1 MSGERK
7 VCLINPQLAHRPSRC
22 AELPRQFLRA
32 PLTQHRTNLSRH
44 RLRWRIRTLFTI
56 QAVTS
61 TTIRPLS
68 LACRAIGLPLTNK
81 ENNLSSTT
89 GIECPLIIIII
100 RLVIFLLCYSYL
112 QLCIYRIYYKFS
124 NQTVRSGTSNL
135 DAEARQL
142 EEAIALSLIESTRP
156 ASHSRPVSVSS
167 NDHSYRSD
175 RTLFE
180 EQDPAQRILLET
192 THMTPEELADEKALQ
207 EAILISLRDAELEQ
221 ARAFSYVDR
230 DVAPER
236 SASTHRTHHFQQEQY
251 KEYFPAAVPQG
262 RSTSTHHANHHFH
275 QEQASEHYPSV
286 PHEMSREHLHHS
298 SRHIHHE
305 PNIARYQQ
313 QHHQLQHRH
322 QQEEERV
329 HDHPTFIR
337 RDSYGHT
344 GHISHHMQV
353 PSYPAPPARDYPL
366 LRPPSQPISPL
377 TYRSR
382 SSSADSSVVD
392 DSTQLSAGPVAHAP
406 PPVFGHA
413 TLRAPPPIVH
423 LDSHENPS
431 ANSSVTDQ
439 RSKVSASSA
448 AAIVYPPPPVF
459 GHATLRAP
467 PPLVHLDSHDHA
479 SANSSVTDERSKV
492 SAASAV
498 SDVGPPPP
506 VFGHATL
513 RAPPPVLPTEL
524 VHNGVR
530 HQ

>member
-1 MSGERK
+1 MPHQSTASPP
-7 VCLINPQLAHRPSRC
+7 PQSVRRVASAVLARPTYPKSNQPIQAQAAVAYPYPIHNPSRDVYYNSPPVSG
-22 AELPRQFLRA
+22 LPGHRSPIDQQREQLEQYNRNRVHTNYNYNSVSNFLVI
-32 PLTQHRTNLSRH
+32 LF
-44 RLRWRIRTLFTI
+44 LFT
-56 QAVTS
+56 ALH
-61 TTIRPLS
+61 LS
-68 LACRAIGLPLTNK
+68 DL
-81 ENNLSSTT
+81 
-89 GIECPLIIIII
+89 
-100 RLVIFLLCYSYL
+100 
-112 QLCIYRIYYKFS
+112 RIS

-156 ASHSRPVSVSS
+156 ASQSRPVSVSS

-207 EAILISLRDAELEQ
+207 EAILISLRDVELEQ
-221 ARAFSYVDR
+221 ARVLSYMD
-230 DVAPER
+230 
-236 SASTHRTHHFQQEQY
+236 SASTHRTHHFQHEQS
-251 KEYFPAAVPQG
+251 KEYFPAADSQG
-262 RSTSTHHANHHFH
+262 RSTSTHRANHHFH
-275 QEQASEHYPSV
+275 QEQASEQYPSV
-286 PHEMSREHLHHS
+286 HHEQPREHLHHS
-298 SRHIHHE
+298 SRHIHHD

-313 QHHQLQHRH
+313 QEQSHFH
-322 QQEEERV
+322 QQKETRI
-329 HDHPTFIR
+329 HDHTVIR
-337 RDSYGHT
+337 QEPYERAGHR
-344 GHISHHMQV
+344 SQHMQV
-353 PSYPAPPARDYPL
+353 PSHPAPPARDYQH

-377 TYRSR
+377 TYRSG

-392 DSTQLSAGPVAHAP
+392 DTTQISAGSVGHAS

-413 TLRAPPPIVH
+413 TLRAPPPLVH
-423 LDSHENPS
+423 LDSHESPS

-448 AAIVYPPPPVF
+448 AAVVYPPPPVF

-467 PPLVHLDSHDHA
+467 PPLVHLGSHDHA
-479 SANSSVTDERSKV
+479 STNSSVADERSKV

-498 SDVGPPPP
+498 SDVRPPPP

-513 RAPPPVLPTEL
+513 RAPPPVLPTEP

>member
-1 MSGERK
+1 MNRSSGHVRRTQSMPQQPTAGPPPQPLRR
-7 VCLINPQLAHRPSRC
+7 VATAVLADAHYSSSDQHAQARAAVAYPYPIHNPTRDVYYNP
-22 AELPRQFLRA
+22 
-32 PLTQHRTNLSRH
+32 
-44 RLRWRIRTLFTI
+44 
-56 QAVTS
+56 TS
-61 TTIRPLS
+61 V
-68 LACRAIGLPLTNK
+68 AGLPGHRSPIDQQREQLEQYNRNRVPTNY
-81 ENNLSSTT
+81 NYNS
-89 GIECPLIIIII
+89 
-100 RLVIFLLCYSYL
+100 
-112 QLCIYRIYYKFS
+112 
-124 NQTVRSGTSNL
+124 TVRSGTTSL

-175 RTLFE
+175 RTFFE

-221 ARAFSYVDR
+221 ARALSYMDR

-236 SASTHRTHHFQQEQY
+236 SASTHRTHHFQQEQS
-251 KEYFPAAVPQG
+251 KEYFPAAVPQR
-262 RSTSTHHANHHFH
+262 RSTSTHRAHHHFH

-286 PHEMSREHLHHS
+286 HHEMSREHLHHS

-313 QHHQLQHRH
+313 QEHHHQQSHYH
-322 QQEEERV
+322 QQEETRV
-329 HDHPTFIR
+329 HDHTVIH
-337 RDSYGHT
+337 RDPYGHA
-344 GHISHHMQV
+344 GHVSHHMQV
-353 PSYPAPPARDYPL
+353 PSYPAPPARDYPH

-392 DSTQLSAGPVAHAP
+392 DSTQISGGPVGHAP
-406 PPVFGHA
+406 PPVFGLA
-413 TLRAPPPIVH
+413 TLRAPPPLVH
-423 LDSHENPS
+423 LDSHESPS

-448 AAIVYPPPPVF
+448 AAVVHPPPPVF

-467 PPLVHLDSHDHA
+467 PPLVHLDSHDQA

-498 SDVGPPPP
+498 SDVRPPPP